1 MIRRTH
7 RVLFLALVLAG
18 SAVVSAPRDTA
29 AYPDKPVNLV
39 VPFPAGGG
47 ADLIARNLSE
57 VGKTLFPQP
66 IVVVNRPGGG
76 GTVSASEVVRARP
89 DGYTLGLMT
98 MSIMTLQP
106 HRVALPYKTP
116 EDYTPVLEVINVPI
130 VLTVRADAPW
140 KSLREMLEAAKKE
153 PGKIRVGSPGVG
165 TTVHIAIEILKDK
178 TGVDLTHV
186 PFAGNAESVPALLGG
201 HVEAIMLHP
210 SDVIPHLRA
219 GRARFL
225 ATSETKRSTV
235 YPDVPTFTELG
246 LAEAGIGVYYLVI
259 APKATPAPVVQTIH
273 DSFKKMI
280 ETDAFKKFA
289 IDTSAHVEY
298 RGPVEL
304 KRQLEAEYVFF
315 GKVAEKLKTKR

>member
-1 MIRRTH
+1 MIRFMNRLLL
-7 RVLFLALVLAG
+7 VVLAASCG
-18 SAVVSAPRDTA
+18 AIAAPRETA
-29 AYPDKPVNLV
+29 AYPDKPVNLI

-47 ADLIARNLSE
+47 ADLIARNLAE

-106 HRVALPYKTP
+106 HRVTLPYKTP
-116 EDYTPVLEVINVPI
+116 DDYTPVLEIINVPI

-178 TGVDLTHV
+178 AGVDLTHV
-186 PFAGNAESVPALLGG
+186 PFAGNAESVPAMLGG

-225 ATSETKRSTV
+225 ATSETKRSSI

-246 LAEAGIGVYYLVI
+246 LAEAGIGVYYIVV

-273 DSFKKMI
+273 DAFKKMI

-298 RGPVEL
+298 RGGAEL